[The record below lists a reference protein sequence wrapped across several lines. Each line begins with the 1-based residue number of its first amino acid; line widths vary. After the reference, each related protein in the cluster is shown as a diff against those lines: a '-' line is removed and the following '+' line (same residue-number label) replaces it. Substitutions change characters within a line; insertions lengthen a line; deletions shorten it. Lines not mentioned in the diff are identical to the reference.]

1 MSATGAGRNILN
13 WTKRQQLGIDPPPE
27 EDGKPSKTE
36 EAAPAA
42 DAPTA
47 ASTSVRTKAR
57 QGTQAVQKGQEPRPP
72 LRGDTFA
79 PGTGEALVTQA
90 PLYTPDEGIT
100 PDLKQYAKQK
110 LGGWQAL
117 YSSDP
122 LGATSDLLRERF
134 NVAGRPLGAQY
145 YGIQGGKERM
155 SEVMPGAH
163 ARRVAKHTVYGPDGE
178 LVGHSLPPD
187 ELDPLIGS
195 GAAGADKPIG
205 GYTIGDQKPPPGVNT
220 PQDVAA
226 RLMMPTRRIPY
237 KGRSGFS
244 FVNISPIEF
253 NLDGS
258 IDRSIGTINEL
269 SEEFEHLS
277 IPLLQQY
284 QRYLTRN
291 LNEIDRAD
299 RELADRAAALKGRAD
314 WEVSKST
321 GLSRQQHKAL
331 AQRRSAS
338 LREYEAL
345 IKEQQKQAQRLS
357 TIMKAMARRAG
368 VSDEELK

>member
-1 MSATGAGRNILN
+1 MADFYKYIGKTTKPATNVAQGESA
-13 WTKRQQLGIDPPPE
+13 D
-27 EDGKPSKTE
+27 KTSP
-36 EAAPAA
+36 AAPAPVTP
-42 DAPTA
+42 APA
-47 ASTSVRTKAR
+47 APAPASRAKAK
-57 QGTQAVQKGQEPRPP
+57 QAVQATQKSQEPRPP

-79 PGTGEALVTQA
+79 SGTGEALVTQA

-100 PDLKQYAKQK
+100 PDLKQYADV
-110 LGGWQAL
+110 GW
-117 YSSDP
+117 DP
-122 LGATSDLLRERF
+122 L
-134 NVAGRPLGAQY
+134 GRPLGAQY
-145 YGIQGGKERM
+145 YGGRQGRERM
-155 SEVMPGAH
+155 SEARPAAY
-163 ARRVAKHTVYGPDGE
+163 ARRVKRHTVYGPDGE
-178 LVGHSLPPD
+178 VVGHSLPPD
-187 ELDPLIGS
+187 ELDPLIGAGGS
-195 GAAGADKPIG
+195 GVDKPIG

-226 RLMMPTRRIPY
+226 RLMMPTNRIPY
-237 KGRSGFS
+237 KGLKGRSGFS

-338 LREYEAL
+338 LREHEAV